1 MIFMPLRYL
10 FTGII
15 IGVVFVGLSND
26 YVIISRRR
34 YEKLRKNAMD
44 ISNE

>member
-1 MIFMPLRYL
+1 MIFMPFRYL

-15 IGVVFVGLSND
+15 IGIVAVSLSND

-34 YEKLRKNAMD
+34 YEKLKRKAMD
-44 ISNE
+44 NQNE

>member
-1 MIFMPLRYL
+1 MIDPIKLI

-15 IGVVFVGLSND
+15 IGAIVTALSRD

-34 YEKLRKNAMD
+34 YEKLKEEK
-44 ISNE
+44 I

>member
-1 MIFMPLRYL
+1 MIFAPFRYV

-15 IGVVFVGLSND
+15 IGVVLMSLSND

-34 YEKLRKNAMD
+34 YEKMKEKGRN
-44 ISNE
+44 NE